1 MIKGAKILAI
11 VLARGGSKGIPRKNI
26 FPILGRPLI
35 EYTIKEAKKSNFI
48 DKIIVSTD
56 DIEIAEIVK
65 KYGIKVP
72 FLRPKEL
79 AEDTTSSEDAILH
92 AINWL
97 ESNGEDYDIVIL
109 LQPTSPLRRK
119 DHIDRAII
127 EFLNDENANSL
138 ISVTN
143 VRQYPHWMKMKTKN
157 GYLKNFFNENNSNI
171 RRQDIPELLYPN
183 GAIYLAD
190 VNCFKNS
197 KSFTSGKVL
206 PFFMEEKDSFDI
218 DDYLDIKIIE
228 MIMNE

>member
-1 MIKGAKILAI
+1 MKKGKRILAI

-26 FPILGRPLI
+26 YPVLGRPLI
-35 EYTIKEAKKSNFI
+35 EYTISEAKKSNYI

-56 DIEIAEIVK
+56 DIEIAEIVE

-97 ESNGEDYDIVIL
+97 ESNGEEYDIVIL

-127 EFLNDENANSL
+127 EFLNDEKANSL

-143 VRQYPHWMKMKTKN
+143 VKQFPHWMKIITED
-157 GYLKNFFNENNSNI
+157 GYLKNYFNDSPTNK
-171 RRQDIPELLYPN
+171 RRQDIQELVYPN
-183 GAIYLAD
+183 GAIYITR
-190 VNCFKNS
+190 VNEFRTI
-197 KSFTSGKVL
+197 KSFSYGKVRS
-206 PFFMEEKDSFDI
+206 FYMDEIDSFDI
-218 DDYLDIKIIE
+218 DNKIDLEIIE
-228 MIMNE
+228 MILKK